1 MLKIFL
7 LLFILVPLV
16 ELYFLIQVGSVI
28 GALPTILLTI
38 TTAVAGI
45 ALMRIQGLSTMQK
58 AQAAMSSGTPPQM
71 ALMEGVFIFLGG
83 VLLFFPG
90 LITDGLGLLF
100 LVPFV
105 RRFLIKQSLKGSAM
119 RGRFKYQSRQGDYYE
134 GEWTEAEPKQ
144 PQSLEGKDVIEGEVV
159 DSDRKR

>member
-1 MLKIFL
+1 MLKILL
-7 LLFILVPLV
+7 LLFILVPLI

-28 GALPTILLTI
+28 GALPTVLLTVA
-38 TTAVAGI
+38 TAFMGI

-58 AQAAMSSGTPPQM
+58 AQVAMSSGTPPQM
-71 ALMEGVFIFLGG
+71 ALLEGVFIFLGG

-90 LITDGLGLLF
+90 LISDGLGLLF

-105 RRFLIKQSLKGSAM
+105 RRFLIKQSIKGSAM

-144 PQSLEGKDVIEGEVV
+144 PRSIESTDIIEGEVV

>member
-1 MLKIFL
+1 MLKVFL
-7 LLFILVPLV
+7 LLFVLVPLI
-16 ELYFLIQVGSVI
+16 ELYFLIQLGNVI

-38 TTAVAGI
+38 STAFAGI
-45 ALMRIQGLSTMQK
+45 VLMRIQGLSTMQN
-58 AQAAMSSGTPPQM
+58 AQIAMSSGEPPQM

-90 LITDGLGLLF
+90 LISDALGLVL
-100 LVPFV
+100 LIPFI
-105 RRFLIKQSLKGSAM
+105 RRFLIKHSLKGSAM

-144 PQSLEGKDVIEGEVV
+144 PQSLESRDIIEGEVV

>member
-38 TTAVAGI
+38 ATAVAGI
-45 ALMRIQGLSTMQK
+45 ALMRIQGLSTMQR
-58 AQAAMSSGTPPQM
+58 AQIAMSSGEPPQM

-105 RRFLIKQSLKGSAM
+105 RRFLIKQSLKGTAM

-134 GEWTEAEPKQ
+134 GEWTEAKPKQ
-144 PQSLEGKDVIEGEVV
+144 PRSIDNRDVIEGEVV
-159 DSDRKR
+159 DPERKK